1 MRFAFK
7 SQRGQFIYLDRP
19 NLTSIRGPEAA
30 ILSSTWLL
38 GSTRLSNNITV
49 KYLAHVTCHHD
60 RKCFVR
66 FIESAGFCDFT
77 FVGGLFLQPPVVS
90 FMKSAYYCC
99 HLFMHFHFTHFP
111 RPKKPDNPGKAPE
124 DMKANRTHQAANIKG
139 VNTVN
144 FRVNV
149 DFYCLSFWL
158 LRLNKVWLK
167 SNFCFVYCDQIMQQ
181 KK

>member
-1 MRFAFK
+1 MLRV
-7 SQRGQFIYLDRP
+7 IM
-19 NLTSIRGPEAA
+19 
-30 ILSSTWLL
+30 
-38 GSTRLSNNITV
+38 
-49 KYLAHVTCHHD
+49 
-60 RKCFVR
+60 
-66 FIESAGFCDFT
+66 IESVLFALQKVQVFCDFT
-77 FVGGLFLQPPVVS
+77 FVGGRFLQPPVVS

-99 HLFMHFHFTHFP
+99 HLLMHFPFTHLS

-124 DMKANRTHQAANIKG
+124 DTKANRTHQAANIKG

-167 SNFCFVYCDQIMQQ
+167 SNFCFVYCDQIIQQ
-181 KK
+181 KSSYPLSVIHINLESFQHHPPFICAVHNGMGK